1 MKVLVSAA
9 SKHGATAEIA
19 DRIGEV
25 FNSRGIDTTVTPP
38 DPAMSL
44 EEYDAIVL
52 GSAVYAGNWRK
63 EAKELADRIAAS
75 HPDADVWLFSS
86 GPLGDPLKPEEA
98 PVDIAD
104 IQEAVSP
111 HDHRVFAGKVDKANL
126 GFGERAIMIAVHAP
140 DGDFRD
146 WAAIESWAM
155 GIAESLE
162 SRG

>member
-19 DRIGEV
+19 DRLGEG

-38 DPAMSL
+38 DPGIPP
-44 EEYDAIVL
+44 EEYNAIVL
-52 GSAVYAGNWRK
+52 GSAVYAGHWRK
-63 EAKELADRIAAS
+63 EARELADRIAAE
-75 HPDADVWLFSS
+75 HPNADVWLFSS
-86 GPLGDPLKPEEA
+86 GPLGDPLNPEEA

-104 IQEAVSP
+104 IQEAISP

-140 DGDFRD
+140 DGDFRN
-146 WAAIESWAM
+146 WAAIESWAI

-162 SRG
+162 SK